1 MTEVTRGSEV
11 KNTIAL
17 TGADDATQWGEIE
30 AGQTGRVNAVYNFP
44 FGTHYVVDFNG
55 IIVQAKAEHFQP
67 L

>member
-1 MTEVTRGSEV
+1 
-11 KNTIAL
+11 L
-17 TGADDATQWGEIE
+17 TGAAADDATKWRTIE

-55 IIVQAKAEHFQP
+55 IIVQVKSEHFQP